1 MRIAIV
7 NDMLM
12 ACEALRRVVLSV
24 PGHQVAWTARDG
36 AEAVER
42 ARADRPDLILMDL
55 MMPRM
60 NGAEATRRIMAE
72 APCPI
77 LIVTASVGGHT
88 NKVFEAMSHG
98 ALDVVST
105 PALGPKGEVEGAAAL
120 LEKIATI
127 GKLIGLAPAPSRRL
141 EPTFAPAESPGF
153 PLVLLGAS
161 TGGPNALA
169 EILAGLPRRWNACTV
184 IVQHLDVAF
193 SPALANWLATRSGHN
208 VELITVGT
216 TPAPGRWLL
225 AGTNDHL
232 VMTPARRFV
241 YTAEPTDNSF
251 RPSVDVFCRSIAAH
265 WTEPGVAVLLT
276 GMGRD
281 GAEGLLTLRRK
292 RWQTIAQD
300 EATSVV
306 YGMPQAAREI
316 GAAVEVL
323 PVSRIARA
331 VMDKVKILT

>member
-1 MRIAIV
+1 MV
-7 NDMLM
+7 M

-24 PGHQVAWTARDG
+24 PGYQIAWTARDG

-72 APCPI
+72 SPCPI
-77 LIVTASVGGHT
+77 LIVTATVGGHI
-88 NKVFEAMSHG
+88 NKIFEAMGHG
-98 ALDVVST
+98 ALDVVAT
-105 PALGPKGEVEGAAAL
+105 PALGPRGEVEGAALL

-127 GKLIGLAPAPSRRL
+127 GKLIGIPSAPTARP
-141 EPTFAPAESPGF
+141 EPAVPRSESAGF

-169 EILAGLPRRWNACTV
+169 EVLTGLPGRWNACT
-184 IVQHLDVAF
+184 IMVQHLDVAF
-193 SPALANWLATRSGHN
+193 APALAAWLAARSGHN
-208 VELITVGT
+208 VELITAGT
-216 TPAPGRWLL
+216 KPEPGRWLL

-232 VMTPARRFV
+232 VMTSARRFV
-241 YTAEPTDNSF
+241 YTAEPAENSF
-251 RPSVDVFCRSIAAH
+251 RPSVDVFYASIATH
-265 WTEPGVAVLLT
+265 WTDPGVAVLLT

-316 GAAVEVL
+316 GAAAEVL
-323 PVSRIARA
+323 PVSKIARA
-331 VMDKVKILT
+331 VMDKVKSGA